1 MGRWKGKGER
11 NVEKSIYIYFKVN
24 VKNNYKKIGKKNDNE
39 VDADLA

>member
-1 MGRWKGKGER
+1 MLKK
-11 NVEKSIYIYFKVN
+11 VYIYIYIYFKVN

>member
-1 MGRWKGKGER
+1 MLKKMYIY
-11 NVEKSIYIYFKVN
+11 IYIYFKVN